1 MPGEIA
7 SAKFIGEGG
16 KGNAHIQLATGADPR
31 LLVLLAHGLL
41 QAAEERGVLTTAVAQ
56 ARSLL
61 EEQMKDWGLS
71 KGPAIPRMTVRT
83 DGH

>member
-41 QAAEERGVLTTAVAQ
+41 QAAEEKGVLTTAVVQ
-56 ARSLL
+56 ARPLL
-61 EEQMKDWGLS
+61 EEQMRDWGLT
-71 KGPAIPRMTVRT
+71 KGPPMPRMTVRT